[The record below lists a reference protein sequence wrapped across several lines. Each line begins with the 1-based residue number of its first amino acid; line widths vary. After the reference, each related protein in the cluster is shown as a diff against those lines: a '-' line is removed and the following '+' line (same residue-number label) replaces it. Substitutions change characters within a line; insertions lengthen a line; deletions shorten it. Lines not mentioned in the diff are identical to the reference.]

1 MFSITPNTGTFSFSN
16 IITAFVASSS
26 DTAFGV
32 VTITA
37 PAIGA
42 SCAMLIEASLVPGG
56 RSTTR

>member
-1 MFSITPNTGTFSFSN
+1 MFSTMPKTGTLSFSN
-16 IITAFVASSS
+16 METAFMASSS

-42 SCAMLIEASLVPGG
+42 SCAALMEASLVPGG
-56 RSTTR
+56 RSTMR